1 MQKRDEDELD
11 DILFQARQM
20 LGGDERDQAASNPGS
35 SHRRVVR
42 SASVRNRQA
51 ERFAVPQDSGEE
63 WDDAGEMDELYEEP
77 PRGRR
82 KKRHWFRNL
91 LLTLLVLALAGA
103 GLTLMLA
110 KQPAA
115 RNDLGKRKRGVSTV
129 LLAGVDQDGQRTDT
143 LMLLRVGD
151 GKPSLVSV
159 PRDTLVNGSYT
170 VPKINGVYGVNGGGS
185 EGTDML
191 LQRVGECIGFRPD
204 GLLLVDLEG
213 LAALV
218 DVMGGVSFDVPQDM
232 YYDDPS
238 QNLHIALNAGEQ
250 RLNGAEAVG
259 LVRFRS
265 GYAEAD
271 LKRTEVQRDFL
282 RAAAKQW
289 AGPKLLGKLPALLSW
304 AKEYVETDLNAA
316 NLIWLGLTLVKGERS
331 FDTAILPG
339 AAADI
344 LGGSY
349 YVLDPAAVADTVNQY
364 CNPYER
370 DVTTDDLLIRN

>member
-1 MQKRDEDELD
+1 MQNHDELD
-11 DILFQARQM
+11 DILSEARRM
-20 LGGDERDQAASNPGS
+20 LGGDESNRAVS
-35 SHRRVVR
+35 SGGPSAPRVVR
-42 SASVRNRQA
+42 SAAARNRQA
-51 ERFAVPQDSGEE
+51 ERFAVPL
-63 WDDAGEMDELYEEP
+63 DEPDPYDEPYEDRYQEP
-77 PRGRR
+77 YEKPPVRRR

-103 GLTLMLA
+103 GLALMFA

-115 RNDLGKRKRGVSTV
+115 RSGLGRRKRGVSTV

-143 LMLLRVGD
+143 LMLLRVGE
-151 GKPSLVSV
+151 GKPTLVSI

-204 GLLLVDLEG
+204 GLLLVDMEG

-218 DVMGGVSFDVPQDM
+218 DAMGGVNFDVPQDM

-238 QNLHIALNAGEQ
+238 QNLHIDLNAGEQ
-250 RLNGAEAVG
+250 RLDGAQAVG

-289 AGPKLLGKLPALLSW
+289 AGPKLVTKLPALLNW
-304 AKEYVETDLNAA
+304 AKEYVETDLNNA
-316 NLIWLGLTLVKGERS
+316 NLMWLGLALVKGEHG
-331 FDTAILPG
+331 FETAILPG
-339 AAADI
+339 SAANI

-364 CNPYER
+364 CNPYEK
-370 DVTTDDLLIRN
+370 DITTNDLLIRN

>member
-1 MQKRDEDELD
+1 MQTHDELD
-11 DILFQARQM
+11 DILSEARHM
-20 LGGDERDQAASNPGS
+20 LGGDTPDRNVPYTGAK
-35 SHRRVVR
+35 RVVR
-42 SASVRNRQA
+42 SASARNRQA
-51 ERFAVPQDSGEE
+51 ERYAVPLAQEDP
-63 WDDAGEMDELYEEP
+63 YEEEPYAEPYRQP
-77 PRGRR
+77 PAKRR

-91 LLTLLVLALAGA
+91 LFALLLLGAAGA
-103 GLTLMLA
+103 GLVLMLA
-110 KQPAA
+110 KQPTAK
-115 RNDLGKRKRGVSTV
+115 NSLGARKRGVSTV

-143 LMLLRVGD
+143 LMLLRVG
-151 GKPSLVSV
+151 GGTAGLVSI

-170 VPKINGVYGVNGGGS
+170 VPKINGVYGVNGGGT

-191 LQRVGECIGFRPD
+191 LQRVGECVGFRPD

-213 LAALV
+213 LAELV
-218 DVMGGVSFDVPQDM
+218 DVMGGVRFDVPQDM

-238 QNLHIALNAGEQ
+238 QNLHIALDAGEQ
-250 RLNGAEAVG
+250 RLDGAQAVG

-289 AGPKLLGKLPALLSW
+289 VGPGLVAKFPALLSW
-304 AKEYVETDLNAA
+304 AKKYVETDLSTA
-316 NLIWLGLTLVKGERS
+316 NLIWLGLALVKGDHGFE
-331 FDTAILPG
+331 TAVLPG
-339 AAADI
+339 TAANI

-349 YVLDPAAVADTVNQY
+349 YVLNPEAVAEIVNQY

-370 DVTTDDLLIRN
+370 AVTVDDLFIRN

>member
-1 MQKRDEDELD
+1 MRNHDELD
-11 DILFQARQM
+11 DILSEARHM
-20 LGGDERDQAASNPGS
+20 LGGDKPDPAVPYSAAAPK
-35 SHRRVVR
+35 RVVR
-42 SASVRNRQA
+42 SAAARNRQA
-51 ERFAVPQDSGEE
+51 ERYAVPVDEE
-63 WDDAGEMDELYEEP
+63 DPYEEEPYEEP
-77 PRGRR
+77 YRQPQPRRR

-91 LLTLLVLALAGA
+91 LLVLLLLGAAGT
-103 GLTLMLA
+103 GLVLMLA

-115 RNDLGKRKRGVSTV
+115 KNSLGARKRGVSTV

-143 LMLLRVGD
+143 LMLLRVGG
-151 GKPSLVSV
+151 GKPSLVSI

-170 VPKINGVYGVNGGGS
+170 VPKINGVYGVNGGGT

-191 LQRVGECIGFRPD
+191 LQRVGECVGFRPD

-213 LAALV
+213 LAELV
-218 DVMGGVSFDVPQDM
+218 DVMGGVRFDVPQDM

-238 QNLHIALNAGEQ
+238 QNLHIALDAGEQ
-250 RLNGAEAVG
+250 RLDGAQAVG

-289 AGPKLLGKLPALLSW
+289 VGPRLVAKLPALLSW
-304 AKEYVETDLNAA
+304 AKKYVETDLTNA
-316 NLIWLGLTLVKGERS
+316 NLIWLGLALVKGEHG
-331 FDTAILPG
+331 FETAILPG
-339 AAADI
+339 TAANI
-344 LGGSY
+344 MGGSY
-349 YVLDPAAVADTVNQY
+349 YVLDPEGVAETVNQY

-370 DVTTDDLLIRN
+370 AVTVNDLFIRN

>member
-1 MQKRDEDELD
+1 MQNHDELD
-11 DILFQARQM
+11 DILSEARRM
-20 LGGDERDQAASNPGS
+20 LGGDEPGRAVS
-35 SHRRVVR
+35 SGGPSAPRVVR
-42 SASVRNRQA
+42 SAAARNRQA
-51 ERFAVPQDSGEE
+51 ERFAVPL
-63 WDDAGEMDELYEEP
+63 DEGDPYDEPYDEPYEKP
-77 PRGRR
+77 PVRHR
-82 KKRHWFRNL
+82 KKSHWLRNL

-103 GLTLMLA
+103 GLALMFA

-115 RNDLGKRKRGVSTV
+115 RAGLGERKRGVSTV

-143 LMLLRVGD
+143 LMLLRVGG
-151 GKPSLVSV
+151 GKPALVSI

-218 DVMGGVSFDVPQDM
+218 DAMGGVSFDVPQDM

-250 RLNGAEAVG
+250 RLDGTQAVG

-289 AGPKLLGKLPALLSW
+289 AGPKLVTKLPALLTW
-304 AKEYVETDLNAA
+304 AKKYVETDLNNA
-316 NLIWLGLTLVKGERS
+316 NLMWLGLALVKGEHG
-331 FDTAILPG
+331 FETAILPG
-339 AAADI
+339 SAANI

-364 CNPYER
+364 CNPYKR
-370 DVTTDDLLIRN
+370 DITTDDLLIRN